1 MPVPLETS
9 PVVVMAQSRDSVT
22 NAVNEARSCDICCS
36 KSLKLTT
43 TRSILSPQYHSTM
56 SVSSSRDDL
65 SRIALG
71 SIDDW
76 QRIQQDVASNVEEIL
91 AATLAEREPL
101 SEEDKAM
108 VSKLLE
114 TVSI

>member
-1 MPVPLETS
+1 
-9 PVVVMAQSRDSVT
+9 
-22 NAVNEARSCDICCS
+22 
-36 KSLKLTT
+36 
-43 TRSILSPQYHSTM
+43 M

-76 QRIQQDVASNVEEIL
+76 QRIKQEVASNVQEVL
-91 AATLAEREPL
+91 DATLAEREPL

-108 VSKLLE
+108 LLKCLE
-114 TVSI
+114 TVSIYLFSALHPSNT